1 MEKNKQAEPTKES
14 RGIDRISRWLVYI
27 DDIILV
33 LVAAGIIGVAVALV
47 IEAASDFIYYSQHSI
62 SHIISD
68 LMFVLIIMELFRQ
81 VLRQLTRHT
90 FSLNPF
96 LFIGIIASI
105 RGLLLVQMK
114 LAMGEA
120 EWWDGVLQ
128 LGVHATIVLILVVSY
143 YFYSKVEERPPNSFL
158 LSSW

>member
-81 VLRQLTRHT
+81 VMRQLNKHE

-96 LFIGIIASI
+96 IFIGVIASI
-105 RGLLLVQMK
+105 RGILLTQMK
-114 LAMGEA
+114 LGMGEA
-120 EWWDGVLQ
+120 EWESSVIQ
-128 LGVHATIVLILVVSY
+128 LAIHAVIVLVLVGGLFV
-143 YFYSKVEERPPNSFL
+143 YSK
-158 LSSW
+158 